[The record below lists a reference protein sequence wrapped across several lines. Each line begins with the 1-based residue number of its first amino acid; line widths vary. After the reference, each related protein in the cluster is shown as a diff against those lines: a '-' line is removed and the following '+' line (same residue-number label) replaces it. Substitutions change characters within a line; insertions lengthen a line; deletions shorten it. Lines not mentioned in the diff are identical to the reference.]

1 MKIEIVPVA
10 ETRLNNTGK
19 KSAPPRNA
27 NALPVSQSETMG
39 RMPRLRFPQRIG
51 RSKEE
56 PAIVVPKTKTTD
68 LEDIFARFLMM
79 EVGDGAASSDTIR
92 NYLSQTK
99 QYLNWCGD
107 NLLSPTEAEAED
119 IREYRQY
126 LVQSGYANSTIA
138 TKLNIIRIFYKAAQ
152 THGLIGNNP
161 AQKIKAPKDRKDPA
175 AQITFMEAEELKYL
189 LDHLQSQLER
199 ARTNKDRLSLLRDR
213 LLIGIMSLE
222 GCRTVEMHQ
231 LKVSDIVR
239 QGIKTGLQVSAKRSS
254 RIVPLTE
261 NLTTQLEDYLQLRRK
276 VLRRK
281 IKPTDYVFVSLSNN
295 NKGGQL
301 SRRSIREICDRA
313 LIECN
318 LKHTPG
324 RTLTAHSLR
333 HTAGTLALRTG
344 SDLRQVQDLLG
355 HADPRTTSIY
365 AHVGDRWEHNPGANI
380 EDKLNLQDKK

>member
-1 MKIEIVPVA
+1 MKIDIVPIIETKVIHVEEKAKA
-10 ETRLNNTGK
+10 EIK
-19 KSAPPRNA
+19 D
-27 NALPVSQSETMG
+27 
-39 RMPRLRFPQRIG
+39 
-51 RSKEE
+51 
-56 PAIVVPKTKTTD
+56 PAIVIPESTTT

-79 EVGDGAASSDTIR
+79 EVGDGAASTDTIR

-99 QYLNWCGD
+99 QYLNWCRD
-107 NLLSPTEAEAED
+107 NLLSPIEAEPED
-119 IREYRQY
+119 IKLYRQY
-126 LVQSGYANSTIA
+126 LIESESGYANSTIA
-138 TKLNIIRIFYKAAQ
+138 TKLNIVRIFYKATLA
-152 THGLIGNNP
+152 HGLIEHNP
-161 AQKIKAPKDRKDPA
+161 ALKIKAPQDRVDPA
-175 AQITFMEAEELKYL
+175 ARITFLEAEELKLL
-189 LDHLQSQLER
+189 LDYLQSQLEQ
-199 ARTNKDRLSLLRDR
+199 AKTNKDRLSLLRDR
-213 LLIGIMSLE
+213 VLIGIMSLE

-231 LKVSDIVR
+231 LKVEDIVR
-239 QGIKTGLQVSAKRSS
+239 QGIKTGLQVSAKRAS

-261 NLTTQLEDYLQLRRK
+261 NLTAQLDEYLQMRRK

-365 AHVGDRWEHNPGANI
+365 AHVGDRWEYNPGACI
-380 EDKLNLQDKK
+380 EEKLDLS

>member
-1 MKIEIVPVA
+1 MKIDIVPIIETKVIHIEEKAKA
-10 ETRLNNTGK
+10 EIK
-19 KSAPPRNA
+19 D
-27 NALPVSQSETMG
+27 
-39 RMPRLRFPQRIG
+39 
-51 RSKEE
+51 
-56 PAIVVPKTKTTD
+56 PAIVVPESTTT
-68 LEDIFARFLMM
+68 LEDIFARFLQL
-79 EVGDGAASSDTIR
+79 EVGNGAASADTIR

-99 QYLNWCGD
+99 QYLNWCRD
-107 NLLSPTEAEAED
+107 NLLSPTEAELED
-119 IREYRQY
+119 IKLYRQH
-126 LVQSGYANSTIA
+126 LVQSEYVNSTIA

-152 THGLIGNNP
+152 AHGLISNNP
-161 AQKIKAPKDRKDPA
+161 VAKVKAPKDRKDPA
-175 AQITFMEAEELKYL
+175 ARITFMEAEELKYL
-189 LDHLQSQLER
+189 LDYLQSQLER
-199 ARTNKDRLSLLRDR
+199 AKTNKEKLGWLRDR
-213 LLIGIMSLE
+213 ALIGIMSLE

-231 LKVSDIVR
+231 LKVADIVR
-239 QGIKTGLQVSAKRSS
+239 QGIKTGLQVAAKRAS

-261 NLTTQLEDYLQLRRK
+261 NLTTQLDDYLQMRRK

-281 IKPTDYVFVSLSNN
+281 IKLTDYVFVSLSNN

-313 LIECN
+313 LVECN

-365 AHVGDRWEHNPGANI
+365 AHVGDRWEHNPGASI
-380 EDKLNLQDKK
+380 EEKLNL

>member
-1 MKIEIVPVA
+1 MKIEIVSVE
-10 ETRLNNTGK
+10 ETKLTIAGGK
-19 KSAPPRNA
+19 TE
-27 NALPVSQSETMG
+27 VE
-39 RMPRLRFPQRIG
+39 FI
-51 RSKEE
+51 E
-56 PAIVVPKTKTTD
+56 PAIVAPELTTNA
-68 LEDIFARFLMM
+68 LELENIFARFLQL
-79 EVGDGAASSDTIR
+79 EVGDGAASADTIR

-99 QYLNWCGD
+99 QYLSWCRD
-107 NLLSPTEAEAED
+107 NLLLPLEAEVED
-119 IREYRQY
+119 IKLYRQH
-126 LVQSGYANSTIA
+126 LIESKYANSTIA
-138 TKLNIIRIFYKAAQ
+138 TKLNIVRIFYKAAQ
-152 THGLIGNNP
+152 AHGLISNNP
-161 AQKIKAPKDRKDPA
+161 VAKVKAPKDRKDPA
-175 AQITFMEAEELKYL
+175 ARITFMEAEELKYL
-189 LDHLQSQLER
+189 LHYLQSQLEK
-199 ARTNKDRLSLLRDR
+199 AKTNKVRLSLLRDR

-239 QGIKTGLQVSAKRSS
+239 QGIKTGLQVTAKRAS

-261 NLTTQLEDYLQLRRK
+261 NLTAQLDEYLQMRRK

-295 NKGGQL
+295 NKGSQL

-365 AHVGDRWEHNPGANI
+365 AHVGDRWEHNPGAAI
-380 EDKLNLQDKK
+380 EEKLDI

>member
-1 MKIEIVPVA
+1 
-10 ETRLNNTGK
+10 
-19 KSAPPRNA
+19 
-27 NALPVSQSETMG
+27 
-39 RMPRLRFPQRIG
+39 
-51 RSKEE
+51 
-56 PAIVVPKTKTTD
+56 
-68 LEDIFARFLMM
+68 MM
-79 EVGDGAASSDTIR
+79 EVGDGAASTDTIR

-107 NLLSPTEAEAED
+107 NLLSPTEAEPED
-119 IREYRQY
+119 IKLYRQH
-126 LVQSGYANSTIA
+126 LVNSGYANSTIA
-138 TKLNIIRIFYKAAQ
+138 TKLNIVRIFYKAAQ
-152 THGLIGNNP
+152 THGLISNNP
-161 AQKIKAPKDRKDPA
+161 ASSVKAKDRKDPA
-175 AQITFMEAEELKYL
+175 ARITFMEAEELKFL
-189 LDHLQSQLER
+189 LDYLQSQLER
-199 ARTNKDRLSLLRDR
+199 AKTNKVRLSLLRDR
-213 LLIGIMSLE
+213 TLIGIMSLE

-231 LKVSDIVR
+231 LKVADIVR
-239 QGIKTGLQVSAKRSS
+239 QGIKTGLQVSAKRAS

-261 NLTTQLEDYLQLRRK
+261 NLAAQLDEYLQLRCK

-318 LKHTPG
+318 LKHTTG

-365 AHVGDRWEHNPGANI
+365 AHVGDRWEHNPGASI
-380 EDKLNLQDKK
+380 EEKLDLSS

>member
-1 MKIEIVPVA
+1 MKIEIVPVV
-10 ETRLNNTGK
+10 EKR
-19 KSAPPRNA
+19 KSKQE
-27 NALPVSQSETMG
+27 LQS
-39 RMPRLRFPQRIG
+39 I
-51 RSKEE
+51 K
-56 PAIVVPKTKTTD
+56 PAIVVPETEITN
-68 LEDIFARFLMM
+68 LEDIFARFLQM
-79 EVGDGAASSDTIR
+79 EVGDGAASADTIR

-99 QYLNWCGD
+99 QYLEWCED
-107 NLLSPTEAEAED
+107 NLLSPIEAEADD
-119 IREYRQY
+119 IKLYRQH
-126 LVQSGYANSTIA
+126 LVNSGYANSTIA

-152 THGLIGNNP
+152 AHGLISNNP
-161 AQKIKAPKDRKDPA
+161 VAKVKAPKDRKDPA
-175 AQITFMEAEELKYL
+175 ARITFMEAEELKYL
-189 LDHLQSQLER
+189 LDYLQSQLER
-199 ARTNKDRLSLLRDR
+199 AKTNKEKLSWLRDR
-213 LLIGIMSLE
+213 ALVGIMSLE

-231 LKVSDIVR
+231 LKVEDIVR

-261 NLTTQLEDYLQLRRK
+261 SLTTQLEDYLLLRRK

-313 LIECN
+313 LVECN

-324 RTLTAHSLR
+324 RILTAHSLR

-365 AHVGDRWEHNPGANI
+365 AHVGDRWEHNPGASI
-380 EDKLNLQDKK
+380 EDMIKS

>member
-1 MKIEIVPVA
+1 MKIDIVPVEESKTTNTV
-10 ETRLNNTGK
+10 ETEVESI
-19 KSAPPRNA
+19 KS
-27 NALPVSQSETMG
+27 
-39 RMPRLRFPQRIG
+39 
-51 RSKEE
+51 
-56 PAIVVPKTKTTD
+56 AIVVPKTETTN
-68 LEDIFARFLMM
+68 LEDIFARFLQM
-79 EVGDGAASSDTIR
+79 EVGDGAASADTIR

-99 QYLNWCGD
+99 QYLKWCRD
-107 NLLSPTEAEAED
+107 NLLSPTEAEPED
-119 IREYRQY
+119 IKLYRQH
-126 LVQSGYANSTIA
+126 LVNSGYANSTIA

-152 THGLIGNNP
+152 VHGLISNNP
-161 AQKIKAPKDRKDPA
+161 ASSVKAPKDRKDPA
-175 AQITFMEAEELKYL
+175 ARITFLEAEELKFL
-189 LDHLQSQLER
+189 FDHLQSQLEQ
-199 ARTNKDRLSLLRDR
+199 AKTNKQKLVLLRDR
-213 LLIGIMSLE
+213 ALIGIMSLE

-231 LKVSDIVR
+231 LKVEDIVR
-239 QGIKTGLQVSAKRSS
+239 QGIKTGLQVSAKRAS

-261 NLTTQLEDYLQLRRK
+261 NLTAQLDEYLQLRRK

-365 AHVGDRWEHNPGANI
+365 AHVGDRWEHNPGASI
-380 EDKLNLQDKK
+380 EDMIQS

>member
-1 MKIEIVPVA
+1 MKIEIVPVVEERKSKQELQSIKSTIVA
-10 ETRLNNTGK
+10 PETEITN
-19 KSAPPRNA
+19 
-27 NALPVSQSETMG
+27 
-39 RMPRLRFPQRIG
+39 
-51 RSKEE
+51 
-56 PAIVVPKTKTTD
+56 
-68 LEDIFARFLMM
+68 LENIFARFLQM

-99 QYLNWCGD
+99 QYLNWCRD
-107 NLLSPTEAEAED
+107 NLLSPTEAEPED
-119 IREYRQY
+119 IKLYRQD
-126 LVQSGYANSTIA
+126 LVNSGYAKSTIA
-138 TKLNIIRIFYKAAQ
+138 TKLNIVRIFYNAALA
-152 THGLIGNNP
+152 HGLIINNP
-161 AQKIKAPKDRKDPA
+161 AAKVKAPKDRKDPVA
-175 AQITFMEAEELKYL
+175 RITFMEAEELRYL
-189 LDHLQSQLER
+189 LDYIQSQLDK
-199 ARTNKDRLSLLRDR
+199 AKTNKERLSLLRDR
-213 LLIGIMSLE
+213 ALVGIMSLE

-231 LKVSDIVR
+231 LKVEDIVK
-239 QGIKTGLQVSAKRSS
+239 QGIKTGLQVAAKRAS

-261 NLTTQLEDYLQLRRK
+261 NLTAQLDEYLQIRRK

-318 LKHTPG
+318 LKHTTG

-365 AHVGDRWEHNPGANI
+365 AHVGDRWEHNPGAAV
-380 EDKLNLQDKK
+380 EEKLNAPS

>member
-1 MKIEIVPVA
+1 MKIDIVPVEESKTTNTV
-10 ETRLNNTGK
+10 ETEVESI
-19 KSAPPRNA
+19 KS
-27 NALPVSQSETMG
+27 
-39 RMPRLRFPQRIG
+39 
-51 RSKEE
+51 
-56 PAIVVPKTKTTD
+56 AIVVPETKITN
-68 LEDIFARFLMM
+68 LEDIFARFLQM
-79 EVGDGAASSDTIR
+79 EVGDGAASADTIR

-99 QYLNWCGD
+99 QYLDWCRD
-107 NLLSPTEAEAED
+107 NLLLPLEAEVED
-119 IREYRQY
+119 IKLYRQH
-126 LVQSGYANSTIA
+126 LVESEYANSTIA
-138 TKLNIIRIFYKAAQ
+138 TKLNIVRIFYKAAL
-152 THGLIGNNP
+152 TNGLIEQNP
-161 AQKIKAPKDRKDPA
+161 ALKVKAPKDRKDPA
-175 AQITFMEAEELKYL
+175 ARITFLEAEELKLL
-189 LDHLQSQLER
+189 LDHIQSQLDKVE
-199 ARTNKDRLSLLRDR
+199 TNKQKLLLLRDR

-231 LKVSDIVR
+231 LKIADIVR

-261 NLTTQLEDYLQLRRK
+261 SLTTQLEDYLLLRRK

-324 RTLTAHSLR
+324 RTLSAHSLR
-333 HTAGTLALRTG
+333 HTAGTLALRRG

-365 AHVGDRWEHNPGANI
+365 AHVGDRWEHNPGVNI
-380 EDKLNLQDKK
+380 EEKLDLSS

>member
-1 MKIEIVPVA
+1 MKIDIVSVEESKTTNTV
-10 ETRLNNTGK
+10 ETEVK
-19 KSAPPRNA
+19 PIKSA
-27 NALPVSQSETMG
+27 M
-39 RMPRLRFPQRIG
+39 
-51 RSKEE
+51 
-56 PAIVVPKTKTTD
+56 VVPETKITN

-79 EVGDGAASSDTIR
+79 EVGDGAASADTIR

-99 QYLNWCGD
+99 QYLEWCRD
-107 NLLSPTEAEAED
+107 NLLSPTEAEPED
-119 IREYRQY
+119 IKLYRQH
-126 LVQSGYANSTIA
+126 LVNSGYANSTIA
-138 TKLNIIRIFYKAAQ
+138 TKLNIIRILYKAAQ
-152 THGLIGNNP
+152 AHGLISNNP
-161 AQKIKAPKDRKDPA
+161 VAKVKAPKDRKDPA
-175 AQITFMEAEELKYL
+175 ARITFMEAEELKYL
-189 LDHLQSQLER
+189 LDYLQSQLER
-199 ARTNKDRLSLLRDR
+199 AKTNKEKLSWLRDR
-213 LLIGIMSLE
+213 ALVGIMSLE

-231 LKVSDIVR
+231 LKVEDIVR

-261 NLTTQLEDYLQLRRK
+261 NLTTQLDDYLQLRRK

-295 NKGGQL
+295 NRGGQL
-301 SRRSIREICDRA
+301 SRRSISEICDHA

-365 AHVGDRWEHNPGANI
+365 AHVGDRWEHNPGVRV
-380 EDKLNLQDKK
+380 EEQLNL

>member
-1 MKIEIVPVA
+1 MKIDIVSVEESKTTNTV
-10 ETRLNNTGK
+10 ETK
-19 KSAPPRNA
+19 VKSIK
-27 NALPVSQSETMG
+27 S
-39 RMPRLRFPQRIG
+39 
-51 RSKEE
+51 
-56 PAIVVPKTKTTD
+56 AIVVPKKKITNI
-68 LEDIFARFLMM
+68 EDIFARFLMM
-79 EVGDGAASSDTIR
+79 EVGDGAASADTIR

-99 QYLNWCGD
+99 QYLEWCGD
-107 NLLSPTEAEAED
+107 NLLSPIEAEPED
-119 IREYRQY
+119 IKLYRQH
-126 LVQSGYANSTIA
+126 LVNSGYANSTIA
-138 TKLNIIRIFYKAAQ
+138 TKLNIVRIFYKAAQ
-152 THGLIGNNP
+152 GHELIGNNP
-161 AQKIKAPKDRKDPA
+161 AAKVKAPKDRKDPA
-175 AQITFMEAEELKYL
+175 ARITFMEAEELKYL
-189 LDHLQSQLER
+189 LDYLQTQLEQVK
-199 ARTNKDRLSLLRDR
+199 TNKVRLSLLRDR
-213 LLIGIMSLE
+213 VLIGIMSLE

-231 LKVSDIVR
+231 LKIADIVR
-239 QGIKTGLQVSAKRSS
+239 QGIKTGLQVSAKRAS

-261 NLTTQLEDYLQLRRK
+261 NLAAQLDGYLQLRRK

-365 AHVGDRWEHNPGANI
+365 AHVGDRWEHNPGASI
-380 EDKLNLQDKK
+380 EEKLNLSS